1 MTVGCHRVECQ
12 ARCAVDGATAGPV
25 RSIPAQWAVPGSP
38 RWSSRRSL
46 VRPARSGR
54 PAPGLCGR
62 DHPAPDD
69 APGSGHHDQVTRPEP
84 ETPSGRSTL
93 AHTPLLAAWVA
104 AREHHS
110 PFTIPGHKRR
120 AGAWGADLGVLLDGD
135 VPLYGG
141 LDTVKQEAGV
151 LAAAEAAAAT
161 LWGADWLRFSVG
173 GSTHGNQAMALAVG
187 RPGDTVLVARN
198 AHRSTLLGMVF
209 AGLRPV
215 WLPVETDPTFAVPT
229 GISSATLG
237 AAITEHPDAVAVL
250 FTEPAYLG
258 VTSDLP
264 ALIELTHTADM
275 AAVVDQAWGAH
286 FGFADGYP
294 PHAIA
299 LGADAMVLSVHKTLL
314 GYSQACLV
322 AARLD
327 RFDAGR
333 LDRAFEAG
341 NTTSPAGTILASVD
355 ASRAVLAG
363 PGPQLLRDLAQSVHA
378 ARAVLRSIP
387 GVTVPGPEDFAPG
400 RFDPAKLVVQVA
412 GAGVDGI
419 AVERALAARGYP
431 VEMADRDTVVPIVT
445 MADPVAEV
453 QRLVEALAREIRG
466 APAAPPRPVAVR
478 RWPPGRQVLD
488 PRTAFF
494 AEQTTVGWQQAAGRV
509 CAEVVAPYPPGVP
522 VLLPGERIDADTVE
536 MLRTLAAQGTRVAYA
551 ADPSLHTFRVLVDD
565 PSHSSAHHSP

>member
-1 MTVGCHRVECQ
+1 MTPPES
-12 ARCAVDGATAGPV
+12 DNPAG
-25 RSIPAQWAVPGSP
+25 G
-38 RWSSRRSL
+38 
-46 VRPARSGR
+46 
-54 PAPGLCGR
+54 
-62 DHPAPDD
+62 
-69 APGSGHHDQVTRPEP
+69 
-84 ETPSGRSTL
+84 STL
-93 AHTPLLAAWVA
+93 AHAPLLAAWVA

-120 AGAWGADLGVLLDGD
+120 AGAWGADLGALLDGD

-151 LAAAEAAAAT
+151 LAAAESAAAT
-161 LWGADWLRFSVG
+161 LWGAGWLRFSVG

-198 AHRSTLLGMVF
+198 AHRSTLLGLVF

-215 WLPVETDPTFAVPT
+215 WLAVDADPTFAIPT
-229 GISSATLG
+229 GISPVTLS
-237 AAITEHPDAVAVL
+237 AAIARHPQAVAVL
-250 FTEPAYLG
+250 LTEPAYLG

-264 ALIELTHTADM
+264 ALIELAHRAGM
-275 AAVVDQAWGAH
+275 AVVVDQAWGAH

-294 PHAIA
+294 QHALA

-327 RFDAGR
+327 RFDAQR

-363 PGPQLLRDLAQSVHA
+363 PGPELLRDLAQSVDE
-378 ARAVLRSIP
+378 ARTVLRSVP
-387 GVTVPGPEDFAPG
+387 GVAVPGLEDFAPG
-400 RFDPAKLVVQVA
+400 RFDAAKLVVQVA

-419 AVERALAARGYP
+419 AVERALAERGYP

-445 MADPVAEV
+445 MADPAAEV
-453 QRLVEALAREIRG
+453 QRLVEKLAQAIRG
-466 APAAPPRPVAVR
+466 ARAAAPRSVAVH
-478 RWPPGRQVLD
+478 RWSPGRQVLD

-494 AEQTTVGWQQAAGRV
+494 AEQATVGWQEAAGRV
-509 CAEVVAPYPPGVP
+509 AAEVVAPYPPGVP
-522 VLLPGERIDADTVE
+522 VLVPGERIDADTVD
-536 MLRTLAAQGTRVAYA
+536 MLRTLAARGTRVAYA
-551 ADPSLHTFRVLVDD
+551 ADPSLNTFRVLVDD
-565 PSHSSAHHSP
+565 PSHPPTRHCP